1 MTFELTQE
9 YIDQLKE
16 AIADANEQFVKGRID
31 GLLPPDIASIL
42 YELEIEEAK
51 YIFSLFQRFEQAGIV
66 RELDEGFRI
75 DFLKHFSPEEIAE
88 YLKHID
94 TDDAADILNEQKE
107 AEAIIEIIEQKDQ
120 EKAHDIR
127 DLLHYDEDSAGGL
140 MQKELIR
147 ANLNWTVE
155 KCVEE
160 MRGQSKRV
168 GKIYS
173 VYVVDDH
180 NKLLGRVSVKK
191 MLLAE
196 ENTLI
201 SELYEPDLI
210 AVESHMSGE
219 EVADLM
225 KKYDLVA
232 LPVTNFQGKLL
243 GRITI
248 DDVVDVITEKAEMDM
263 QAMSG
268 ITAQVEEEDSVWVLT
283 KSRLP
288 WLLVGMVG
296 GMIGAR
302 FLGLYEEF
310 IGMIPAMA
318 FFIPLITATGGNVGI
333 QASSLIVQSLARDP
347 NFNDFSF
354 YRMSKGFMVALINA
368 VAIAVIVF
376 GFNYLLGQDMKLS
389 VVVSLALFSV
399 VILSSLMGTV
409 TPLILERFGINPA
422 VASGPFITTMNDLLG
437 LAIYF
442 AVAGYLYSL

>member
-16 AIADANEQFVKGRID
+16 AIAAANEQFVRGRVEE
-31 GLLPPDIASIL
+31 LLPQDVASIL
-42 YELEIEEAK
+42 YEMEIEEAK
-51 YIFSLFQRFEQAGIV
+51 YIFAIFDHKEQADIIN
-66 RELDEGFRI
+66 ELDESYRI
-75 DFLKHFSPEEIAE
+75 EFLEHFSTDEIAE
-88 YLKHID
+88 YIKQIPS
-94 TDDAADILNEQKE
+94 DDAADILNEQE
-107 AEAIIEIIEQKDQ
+107 DAEAIIELIEDKDE
-120 EKAHDIR
+120 EKAKDIK

-140 MQKELIR
+140 MQKELLR

-160 MRGQSKRV
+160 MRGQSKKI
-168 GKIYS
+168 GKIFS
-173 VYVVDDH
+173 VYVVDD
-180 NKLLGRVSVKK
+180 NDKLLGRVSVKK

-201 SELYEPDLI
+201 SEIYEHDLI
-210 AVESHMSGE
+210 SVEATMSAE
-219 EVADLM
+219 DVADLM

-232 LPVTNFQGKLL
+232 VPVINHQGKLL

-248 DDVVDVITEKAEMDM
+248 DDVVDVITEKAEMNM

-268 ITAQVEEEDSVWVLT
+268 ITASVEEEDSVWTLT

-288 WLLVGMVG
+288 WLLVGMMG
-296 GMIGAR
+296 GILGAK
-302 FLGLYEEF
+302 FLGLYEHF
-310 IGMIPAMA
+310 IGLIPAMA

-347 NFNDFSF
+347 YFNDFSF
-354 YRMSKGFMVALINA
+354 YRMSKGFLVALINA
-368 VAIAVIVF
+368 MAIAVLVF
-376 GFNYLLGQDMKLS
+376 AFNYLTGQDMKLS
-389 VVVSLALFSV
+389 IVVSLALFSV
-399 VILSSLMGTV
+399 VILSSLMGTI
-409 TPLILERFGINPA
+409 TPLILDRFGINPA

-442 AVAGYLYSL
+442 TVAGYLYSL

>member
-16 AIADANEQFVKGRID
+16 AIADANEQFVKGRVEE
-31 GLLPPDIASIL
+31 LLPQDIASIL

-51 YIFSLFQRFEQAGIV
+51 YIFSLFDREEQANII
-66 RELDEGFRI
+66 RELDEGYRI
-75 DFLKHFSPEEIAE
+75 EFLEEFSTDEIAE
-88 YLKHID
+88 YIKHID
-94 TDDAADILNEQKE
+94 TDDAADILNEQE
-107 AEAIIEIIEQKDQ
+107 DAEAIIELIEDKDE
-120 EKAHDIR
+120 EKAKDIK
-127 DLLHYDEDSAGGL
+127 DLLHYDEDTAGGL

-155 KCVEE
+155 KCVEQ
-160 MRGQSKRV
+160 MRAQSKKV
-168 GKIYS
+168 GKIFS

-180 NKLLGRVSVKK
+180 DKLLGRVSVKR
-191 MLLAE
+191 MLLSE

-201 SELYEPDLI
+201 SEIYDPDLI
-210 AVESHMSGE
+210 SVEATMSGHD
-219 EVADLM
+219 VADLM

-232 LPVTNFQGKLL
+232 VPVVSHQGKLL

-248 DDVVDVITEKAEMDM
+248 DDVVDVMTEQAEMNM

-268 ITAQVEEEDSVWVLT
+268 ITTPVEEEDSVWVLT
-283 KSRLP
+283 RARLP

-296 GMIGAR
+296 GMMGAK
-302 FLGLYEEF
+302 FLGLYENF
-310 IGMIPAMA
+310 ISLIPAMA

-333 QASSLIVQSLARDP
+333 QASSLIVQSLARDS

-354 YRMSKGFMVALINA
+354 SRMSKGFLVALINA
-368 VAIAVIVF
+368 LAIAIMVF
-376 GFNYLLGQDMKLS
+376 GFNYLLGHDMKLS

-409 TPLILERFGINPA
+409 TPLILDRFGINPA

-442 AVAGYLYSL
+442 AVAGYLYSV

>member
-1 MTFELTQE
+1 MTFELTQD

-16 AIADANEQFVKGRID
+16 AIADDNQQFVKSRVEE
-31 GLLPPDIASIL
+31 LLPQDIAGIL
-42 YELEIEEAK
+42 YELEIDEAN
-51 YIFSLFQRFEQAGIV
+51 YIFALFTSKEQADIIS
-66 RELDEGFRI
+66 ELDEGFRI
-75 DFLKHFSPEEIAE
+75 KFLEEFSNDEIAE
-88 YLKHID
+88 YLKQID
-94 TDDAADILNEQKE
+94 TDDAADILNEQE
-107 AEAIIEIIEQKDQ
+107 DAETIIELIEDQ
-120 EKAHDIR
+120 DEEKAKDIK

-147 ANLNWTVE
+147 ANLKWTVE
-155 KCVEE
+155 KCVDE
-160 MRGQSKRV
+160 MRIQSKKI
-168 GKIYS
+168 GKIFS

-196 ENTLI
+196 EDTLI
-201 SELYEPDLI
+201 SEIYEPDLI
-210 AVESHMSGE
+210 SVDAATSAED
-219 EVADLM
+219 VADLM

-232 LPVTNFQGKLL
+232 VPVVNLQGRLL

-283 KSRLP
+283 KARLP
-288 WLLVGMVG
+288 WLLVGMLG
-296 GMIGAR
+296 GMIGAK
-302 FLGLYEEF
+302 FLGMYEEF
-310 IGMIPAMA
+310 ISLIPAMA

-347 NFNDFSF
+347 YFNDFSF
-354 YRMSKGFMVALINA
+354 YRMSKGFLVALINA
-368 VAIAVIVF
+368 VAIASIVF

-399 VILSSLMGTV
+399 VILSSLMGTI
-409 TPLILERFGINPA
+409 TPLILDRFGINPA

-442 AVAGYLYSL
+442 AVAGYLYAL

>member
-1 MTFELTQE
+1 
-9 YIDQLKE
+9 
-16 AIADANEQFVKGRID
+16 
-31 GLLPPDIASIL
+31 
-42 YELEIEEAK
+42 
-51 YIFSLFQRFEQAGIV
+51 
-66 RELDEGFRI
+66 
-75 DFLKHFSPEEIAE
+75 
-88 YLKHID
+88 
-94 TDDAADILNEQKE
+94 
-107 AEAIIEIIEQKDQ
+107 
-120 EKAHDIR
+120 
-127 DLLHYDEDSAGGL
+127 

-147 ANLNWTVE
+147 ANLKWTVE
-155 KCVEE
+155 KCVDE
-160 MRGQSKRV
+160 MRIQSKKI
-168 GKIYS
+168 GKIFS

-196 ENTLI
+196 EDTLI
-201 SELYEPDLI
+201 SEIYEPDLI
-210 AVESHMSGE
+210 SVDAATSAED
-219 EVADLM
+219 VADLM

-232 LPVTNFQGKLL
+232 VPVVNLQGRLL

-283 KSRLP
+283 KARLP
-288 WLLVGMVG
+288 WLLVGMLG
-296 GMIGAR
+296 GMIGAK
-302 FLGLYEEF
+302 FLGMYEEF
-310 IGMIPAMA
+310 ISLIPAMA

-347 NFNDFSF
+347 YFNDFSF
-354 YRMSKGFMVALINA
+354 YRMSKGFLVALINA
-368 VAIAVIVF
+368 VAIASIVF

-399 VILSSLMGTV
+399 VILSSLMGTI
-409 TPLILERFGINPA
+409 TPLILDRFGINPA

-442 AVAGYLYSL
+442 AVAGYLYAL

>member
-9 YIDQLKE
+9 YLDQLKE
-16 AIADANEQFVKGRID
+16 AIADTNEQFVKSRVEE
-31 GLLPPDIASIL
+31 LLPQDIASIL
-42 YELEIEEAK
+42 YELDIKEAK
-51 YIFSLFQRFEQAGIV
+51 YIFSLFNNQEQADIIS
-66 RELDEGFRI
+66 ELDENFRI
-75 DFLKHFSPEEIAE
+75 EFLEQFSPDEIAE
-88 YLKHID
+88 YIKQID
-94 TDDAADILNEQKE
+94 TDDAADILNEHE
-107 AEAIIEIIEQKDQ
+107 DPETIIELIEDKDE
-120 EKAHDIR
+120 EKAKDIK
-127 DLLHYDEDSAGGL
+127 DLLHYDHDCAGGL
-140 MQKELIR
+140 MQKELLR

-160 MRGQSKRV
+160 MRSQSKKI
-168 GKIYS
+168 GKIFS
-173 VYVVDDH
+173 VYVVDDN

-201 SELYEPDLI
+201 SAIYEPDLI
-210 AVESHMSGE
+210 SVKADMKAE

-232 LPVTNFQGKLL
+232 VPVINIQGKLL

-248 DDVVDVITEKAEMDM
+248 DDIVDVITEKAEMDM

-268 ITAQVEEEDSVWVLT
+268 ITAQVEEDDSVWTLT

-288 WLLVGMVG
+288 WLLIGMMG
-296 GMIGAR
+296 GMIGAK
-302 FLGLYEEF
+302 FMGLFEN
-310 IGMIPAMA
+310 IISLIPAMA

-333 QASSLIVQSLARDP
+333 QASSLIVQSLARD
-347 NFNDFSF
+347 NYYNDFSF
-354 YRMSKGFMVALINA
+354 YRMSKGFLVALINGI
-368 VAIAVIVF
+368 AIAAIVF
-376 GFNYLLGQDMKLS
+376 GFNFFLGQDLKLS
-389 VVVSLALFSV
+389 LVVSIALFSV

-409 TPLILERFGINPA
+409 TPLILDRFNINPA

-442 AVAGYLYSL
+442 GVAGYLYHI